1 MYLNNPIT
9 RKEAV
14 SVLVVEIM
22 AIFCSSSA
30 KSDLF
35 PDVEDR
41 GDDEPRF
48 EPSEADDGIS
58 EVYKADPGGICLIT

>member
-14 SVLVVEIM
+14 SVLVVEKM

-30 KSDLF
+30 KSDLL
-35 PDVEDR
+35 PLADVEDR
-41 GDDEPRF
+41 GDDEPRMRF
-48 EPSEADDGIS
+48 RKLMTA
-58 EVYKADPGGICLIT
+58 